1 MVVGWVHIVF
11 FSQLLL
17 LLVGVLVLSRWQFW
31 WRCCGP
37 LVLFVLVFLR
47 HGGRGSSCRINEQ
60 S

>member
-1 MVVGWVHIVF
+1 MAVGWVRIVF
-11 FSQLLL
+11 LSRLSL
-17 LLVGVLVLSRWQFW
+17 LLVGVLVLSRWWFW
-31 WRCCGP
+31 WRRHGP

>member
-1 MVVGWVHIVF
+1 MAVGWVRIVF
-11 FSQLLL
+11 LSRLLL

-31 WRCCGP
+31 WRHHGP
-37 LVLFVLVFLR
+37 LVLFVFLR